1 MKKGKGK
8 KNKNCSLYK
17 SETNFYKMW
26 CGLKWCVGRC
36 WEKYNIYKKR
46 HMYLSMISRYI
57 FHLL

>member
-46 HMYLSMISRYI
+46 HMY
-57 FHLL
+57 